1 MKLIKPML
9 AALLVTTLSSTSALA
24 ITHQE
29 VFPQMRDMVR
39 AMSDS
44 EYIEFQK
51 SFCRDMFAAI
61 LTAQSIRGDAAE
73 LGRDPFTIDQI
84 FERSGDVAVE
94 FATIYA
100 SVCK

>member
-1 MKLIKPML
+1 
-9 AALLVTTLSSTSALA
+9 
-24 ITHQE
+24 
-29 VFPQMRDMVR
+29 
-39 AMSDS
+39 
-44 EYIEFQK
+44 
-51 SFCRDMFAAI
+51 MFAAI

-73 LGRDPFTIDQI
+73 LGRDSFTIDQI